1 MTSFLHTCVLV
12 HASSTRRRERQE
24 DLVKA
29 KNQETLNRLTAAK
42 DGGGP
47 EASTSGRKVG
57 IMDQT
62 PSDVQNFWLS

>member
-1 MTSFLHTCVLV
+1 MCFHK
-12 HASSTRRRERQE
+12 HRRERQE

-57 IMDQT
+57 H
-62 PSDVQNFWLS
+62 LSHFFSFGFIE